1 MDQIKL
7 SHFVHCTTECIYTE
21 CGRKERK
28 KIWRRR
34 RRHHLDWDLHRAKMC
49 VFSLY
54 TEIGWQR
61 NDISVAKMNEEK
73 FKFFS
78 CSLLC
83 FHNMYSLP
91 FFIAFHCLHF
101 HGYQVTRIYRFIVS
115 LCDTHTVLLQQLWTT
130 IDQIQ
135 MSVEQQQQQ
144 TTMTV
149 TTKMEKN
156 RCESWSIKSIK

>member
-115 LCDTHTVLLQQLWTT
+115 LTITTVNYNWSNSNERRTTAATNDNDSDDEDGEKSLWKL
-130 IDQIQ
+130 IY
-135 MSVEQQQQQ
+135 
-144 TTMTV
+144 
-149 TTKMEKN
+149 
-156 RCESWSIKSIK
+156 